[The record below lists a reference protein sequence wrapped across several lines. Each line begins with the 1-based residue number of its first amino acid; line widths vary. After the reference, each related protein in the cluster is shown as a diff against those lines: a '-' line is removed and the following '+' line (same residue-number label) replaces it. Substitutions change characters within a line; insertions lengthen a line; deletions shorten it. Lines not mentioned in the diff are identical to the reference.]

1 MKPTFSNY
9 QKFIIALL
17 AFIQFTVVL
26 DFMILSPLGVQ
37 VMENLKISTL
47 DFGLVVSAYA
57 FSAGAS
63 GILAAGFAD
72 KFDRKNILLFFYG
85 GFVLGTAFCGLA
97 TTYKYL
103 LAARIVTGLFGGVI
117 ASVSFAIIA
126 DLFALE
132 VRGRVMGF
140 VMTAFA
146 ASQVFGLPLSV
157 FISNRWGWQAP
168 FWLIA
173 GISALVGIV
182 AFVRVRPITAHLK
195 TAGQK
200 NAIKHLVKT
209 ATNPNYL
216 PGFLAT
222 MLLAT
227 GGFMLMPFGSA
238 FTVHNLGLTLEDLPL
253 IYMITGIVSI
263 GAGPVLGKLA
273 DSAGKYNVFATASVV
288 AIAIILYYTRM
299 EKSPLWLVILIN
311 CSLFIPIT
319 GRMISANALT
329 SALPDLPDRGAY
341 MAISSSLQQISGGIA
356 AYCAGLVVVQ
366 TTTGRLLGYE
376 NLGYVVAIA
385 IIATIVMMYR
395 VHIQVLSKN
404 SSAIKPNT
412 DVTTAPQEVLIEN

>member
-200 NAIKHLVKT
+200 NAIKHLFKT
-209 ATNPNYL
+209 ATNSNYL

-253 IYMITGIVSI
+253 IYMVTGIVSI

-273 DSAGKYNVFATASVV
+273 DSAGKYNVFAAASVV

-299 EKSPLWLVILIN
+299 GKSPLWLVILIN

-395 VHIQVLSKN
+395 VHIQVLNKN
-404 SSAIKPNT
+404 SSAIKPKT
-412 DVTTAPQEVLIEN
+412 DITPAPQEVLIEN